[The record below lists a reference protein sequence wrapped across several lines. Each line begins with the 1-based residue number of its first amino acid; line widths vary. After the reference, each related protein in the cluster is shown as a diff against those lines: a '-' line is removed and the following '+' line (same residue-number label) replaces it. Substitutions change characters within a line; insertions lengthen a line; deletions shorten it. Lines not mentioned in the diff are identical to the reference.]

1 MKDSSL
7 IDKSGINTS
16 DSKNSFDLEQFF
28 ELSPDLL
35 CIAGYDGYF
44 KKINAAVS
52 KTLGYT
58 KEELFERL
66 IIDFVHIED
75 REETLR
81 TRKLIRNNEPLLRFE
96 NRYIT
101 KNNEIVWLTWTS
113 MTIESQKLIFAIA
126 KDITYRKKLE
136 EYRRI
141 ADILGNSS
149 QGGIGDE
156 YSVSDQAW
164 LSEFEKL
171 IRKYTGKIEL
181 NINMLSSEMAM
192 SERQLFRRTKAIMG
206 ITPNQYIR
214 IVRLQ
219 IAMEAIKTGKYRTVS
234 EIAHLAGFETPAY
247 FNKLF
252 KEIYSFDVGEL
263 LK

>member
-1 MKDSSL
+1 MNEPSL
-7 IDKSGINTS
+7 IDRPIMNDS
-16 DSKNSFDLEQFF
+16 DSKNSFDLEKFF

-58 KEELFERL
+58 KEELFEKL
-66 IIDFVHIED
+66 IIDFVHIDD

-81 TRKLIRNNEPLLRFE
+81 TRKLIRNNDPLLRFE

-113 MTIESQKLIFAIA
+113 MTIESEKVIFAIA

-141 ADILGNSS
+141 ADILNNSS
-149 QGGIGDE
+149 QGGPGDE
-156 YSVSDQAW
+156 YSAADQVW

-171 IRKYTGKIEL
+171 VKKYTGKIDL

-206 ITPNQYIR
+206 VTPNQYIR
-214 IVRLQ
+214 IIRLQ

>member
-1 MKDSSL
+1 MNDSPS
-7 IDKSGINTS
+7 IDKSAVNTP
-16 DSKNSFDLEQFF
+16 DSKGSFDLEKFF

-66 IIDFVHIED
+66 IIDFVHVED

-81 TRKLIRNNEPLLRFE
+81 TRRLIRNNDPLLRFE

-101 KNNEIVWLTWTS
+101 KSNEIVWLTWTS
-113 MTIESQKLIFAIA
+113 MTIESEKVIFAIA

-149 QGGIGDE
+149 QEGIGDE
-156 YSVSDQAW
+156 YSAADQAW

-181 NINMLSSEMAM
+181 NINMLSNEMAM

-214 IVRLQ
+214 IIRLQ
-219 IAMEAIKTGKYRTVS
+219 IAKEAIKTGKYRTVS
-234 EIAHLAGFETPAY
+234 EIAYLAGFETPAY

-252 KEIYSFDVGEL
+252 KGVYSFDVGEL
-263 LK
+263 L

>member
-1 MKDSSL
+1 MNDSPL
-7 IDKSGINTS
+7 IDKPIISTPDSGGA
-16 DSKNSFDLEQFF
+16 FDLEKFF

-35 CIAGYDGYF
+35 CIAGHDGYF

-58 KEELFERL
+58 KEELFERP
-66 IIDFVHIED
+66 IMDFVHDED
-75 REETLR
+75 REETIR

-101 KNNEIVWLTWTS
+101 KNKEIVWLTWTS
-113 MTIESQKLIFAIA
+113 MTIESEKVIFAIA

-141 ADILGNSS
+141 ADILSNSS
-149 QGGIGDE
+149 HGGIGDE
-156 YSVSDQAW
+156 YSAADQAW
-164 LSEFEKL
+164 LSEFERL

-206 ITPNQYIR
+206 VTPNQYIR
-214 IVRLQ
+214 IIRLQ

-234 EIAHLAGFETPAY
+234 EIAYLAGFETPAY

-252 KEIYSFDVGEL
+252 KGVYSFDVGEL
-263 LK
+263 L

>member
-1 MKDSSL
+1 MDDSSL
-7 IDKSGINTS
+7 IDKPVINAP
-16 DSKNSFDLEQFF
+16 DSRGAFDLEKFF

-35 CIAGYDGYF
+35 CIAGRDGYF

-58 KEELFERL
+58 KEELFERP
-66 IIDFVHIED
+66 IMDFVHDED
-75 REETLR
+75 REETIR
-81 TRKLIRNNEPLLRFE
+81 TRKLIRNDDPLLRFE

-101 KNNEIVWLTWTS
+101 KTKEIVWLTWTS
-113 MTIESQKLIFAIA
+113 MTIESEKVIFAIA

-141 ADILGNSS
+141 ADILSNSS
-149 QGGIGDE
+149 HGGIGDE
-156 YSVSDQAW
+156 YSAADQAW
-164 LSEFEKL
+164 LSEFERL
-171 IRKYTGKIEL
+171 IRKYIGKIEL

-206 ITPNQYIR
+206 VTPNQYIR
-214 IVRLQ
+214 IIRLQ

-234 EIAHLAGFETPAY
+234 EIAYLAGFETPAY

-252 KEIYSFDVGEL
+252 KGVYSFDVGEL
-263 LK
+263 L

>member
-1 MKDSSL
+1 MKD
-7 IDKSGINTS
+7 
-16 DSKNSFDLEQFF
+16 SFDLEYFF

-35 CIAGYDGYF
+35 CISGYDGYF

-58 KEELFERL
+58 KEELFERPV
-66 IIDFVHIED
+66 IEFVYIED
-75 REETLR
+75 RETTLNKR
-81 TRKLIRNNEPLLRFE
+81 TLIKSNIPLLRFE
-96 NRYIT
+96 NRYLT
-101 KNNEIVWLTWTS
+101 KNNEIVWLIWTS
-113 MTIESQKLIFAIA
+113 MPIESERVIFAIA

-141 ADILGNSS
+141 ADILSNSS
-149 QGGIGDE
+149 QGETDGE
-156 YSVSDQAW
+156 YSAADQVW
-164 LSEFEKL
+164 LSEFEAL
-171 IRKYTGKIEL
+171 IRKYIGKIEL
-181 NINMLSSEMAM
+181 NINILSNEMAM

-206 ITPNQYIR
+206 VTPNQYIR

-263 LK
+263 L

>member
-1 MKDSSL
+1 MNNTSPANKAI
-7 IDKSGINTS
+7 IDTS
-16 DSKNSFDLEQFF
+16 DSKRSFDLEQFF

-66 IIDFVHIED
+66 IIDFVHVDD

-81 TRKLIRNNEPLLRFE
+81 TRGLIKNNYPLLRYE

-101 KNNEIVWLTWTS
+101 KKNEIVWLTWTS
-113 MTIESQKLIFAIA
+113 MTIESEKAIFAIA

-136 EYRRI
+136 EYKRI

-149 QGGIGDE
+149 QEGIGDE
-156 YSVSDQAW
+156 YSAADQVW
-164 LSEFEKL
+164 LSEFEAL
-171 IRKYTGKIEL
+171 IKKYIGKIDL
-181 NINMLSSEMAM
+181 NINMLSNEMAM

-206 ITPNQYIR
+206 VTPNQYIR
-214 IVRLQ
+214 IIRLQ

-234 EIAHLAGFETPAY
+234 EIAYSAGFETPSY

-252 KEIYSFDVGEL
+252 KEIYSLDVSDL
-263 LK
+263 L